1 MDRKIRRRHAFAA
14 LRALAAVVPGMVF
27 AAGAEAAVVISSD
40 ATQDMTC
47 SAGVCA
53 PTAKKAVLN
62 VGDLETMLG
71 SGSVTITTTGSDVQ
85 ASDVQVKS
93 ALGWIGD
100 NALSLV
106 AKRSVEIDQAMTVED
121 QGGLAIET
129 GAKGLFSFGKKG
141 SVTFS
146 DLASQLTINGGTY
159 VLVGNIKTLASDIAS
174 NPAANF
180 ALANDFDASGDG
192 TYFGPPIRT
201 LLTGAFEGL
210 GHKIFNLSIADGAAE
225 LDSSLYD
232 GLFAGLGAEGSLN
245 GTIENVGLIT
255 ANVAGPKKYTH
266 VYIGSLVGRNWGTIR
281 SSYSTGEVK
290 NAAKSYAGGLV
301 GINYGTVANSHS
313 DSKVLGGHFLAG
325 GLVASNEGTISDSY
339 STGNITVR
347 GAVGMRAM
355 PAAWS
360 PSTMR

>member
-121 QGGLAIET
+121 QGGA
-129 GAKGLFSFGKKG
+129 
-141 SVTFS
+141 
-146 DLASQLTINGGTY
+146 
-159 VLVGNIKTLASDIAS
+159 GNRD
-174 NPAANF
+174 
-180 ALANDFDASGDG
+180 
-192 TYFGPPIRT
+192 RR
-201 LLTGAFEGL
+201 E
-210 GHKIFNLSIADGAAE
+210 
-225 LDSSLYD
+225 
-232 GLFAGLGAEGSLN
+232 
-245 GTIENVGLIT
+245 
-255 ANVAGPKKYTH
+255 
-266 VYIGSLVGRNWGTIR
+266 
-281 SSYSTGEVK
+281 
-290 NAAKSYAGGLV
+290 
-301 GINYGTVANSHS
+301 GTVF
-313 DSKVLGGHFLAG
+313 VRQERQRHFLRSGEPTYDQRRNVCPCRQHQDACIRHC
-325 GLVASNEGTISDSY
+325 VEPRRKFRS
-339 STGNITVR
+339 R
-347 GAVGMRAM
+347 Q
-355 PAAWS
+355 
-360 PSTMR
+360 